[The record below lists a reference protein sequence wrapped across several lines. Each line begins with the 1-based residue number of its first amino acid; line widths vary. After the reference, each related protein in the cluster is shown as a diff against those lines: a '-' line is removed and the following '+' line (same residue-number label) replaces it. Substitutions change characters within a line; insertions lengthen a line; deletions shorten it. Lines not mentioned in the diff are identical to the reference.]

1 MTSDTGKPFPRVPV
15 DTGDIADSGATSI
28 FGLDSTDAAPE
39 NPSTGAP
46 TGSGCIT
53 DGGAT

>member
-1 MTSDTGKPFPRVPV
+1 MTSDPGKPFPRVP
-15 DTGDIADSGATSI
+15 GDIGDIPDSGATSI
-28 FGLDSTDAAPE
+28 FGFDSTDAAPE

-46 TGSGCIT
+46 IGNGGIT